1 MTETIN
7 TDFLTGKEQAVDD
20 KQRIHTLLKDR
31 EGLGSKIRGNNESIF
46 PEIFNG
52 VAGAVQSMM
61 PESAMRALRPLVPFY
76 KAFEL
81 AVKGI
86 IKAASN
92 AEARQDIQSIDES
105 IASISLRH
113 RGADQAD
120 GPTGMR

>member
-7 TDFLTGKEQAVDD
+7 TDILTGNDQVVHHQDLIEK
-20 KQRIHTLLKDR
+20 LKD
-31 EGLGSKIRGNNESIF
+31 EKSAKATKIRGNNESIL
-46 PEIFNG
+46 PEMFNC

-105 IASISLRH
+105 IASLSLRH